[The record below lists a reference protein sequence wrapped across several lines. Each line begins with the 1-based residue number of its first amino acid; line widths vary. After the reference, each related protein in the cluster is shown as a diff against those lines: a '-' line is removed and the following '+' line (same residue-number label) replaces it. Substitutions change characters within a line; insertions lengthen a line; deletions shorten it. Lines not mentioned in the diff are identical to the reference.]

1 MTDPIPTIYPWL
13 QTHLE
18 RVGELLRQ
26 GRMPHALLVTGRPG
40 LGKSAFAAQL
50 AALLIC
56 EDRGNG
62 QTACGQCTAC
72 KLQAAGN
79 HPDYSYV
86 TYAVDEKTGKVS
98 TVIKIDQVRALS
110 EKLSLSRHGAGY
122 KVVILEPADALNINA
137 ANSLLKTLEEPA
149 DNTVLVLVSSQ
160 PGRLPPTIR
169 SRCQQVRIGAPELDA
184 ALEWLAGQYHGPR
197 PEVFLRL
204 ADGAPLRA
212 LALAQEDA
220 LKERR
225 ARFDTLVGLCNGSQD
240 PVIVAQAWAKD
251 EDLKGLGWMREWL
264 MDLLKI
270 RLTGQIDGIH
280 GVDLADRLQRL
291 ASKLDSRVMFRQL
304 DVVNR
309 NLRLADSSLNRQLM
323 MEDVLLAWA
332 DRRSQQLQ

>member
-1 MTDPIPTIYPWL
+1 MTDPAPTIYPWL
-13 QTHLE
+13 HTHLE
-18 RVGELLRQ
+18 RVGEQLRQ

-62 QTACGQCTAC
+62 QIACGQCTAC

-86 TYAVDEKTGKVS
+86 TVAVDEKTGKVS

-110 EKLSLSRHGAGY
+110 EKLSLSRHGAGF

-149 DNTVLVLVSSQ
+149 DNTVLILVSSQ

-169 SRCQQVRIGAPELDA
+169 SRCQQVRISAPGADA
-184 ALEWLAGQYHGPR
+184 ALAWLAGQYDSPR
-197 PEVFLRL
+197 PEVYLRL

-212 LALAQEDA
+212 LTLAQEDA
-220 LKERR
+220 LQERR

-240 PVIVAQAWAKD
+240 PVAVAQAWAKD

-270 RLTGQIDGIH
+270 RLTGQLDGIH
-280 GVDLADRLQRL
+280 GIDLADRLQRL
-291 ASKLDSRVMFRQL
+291 ASKLDSKVMFRQL

>member
-1 MTDPIPTIYPWL
+1 
-13 QTHLE
+13 
-18 RVGELLRQ
+18 
-26 GRMPHALLVTGRPG
+26 MPHAVLVTGRPG
-40 LGKSAFAAQL
+40 LGKSVFVDRL

-56 EDRGNG
+56 EARGTG
-62 QTACGQCTAC
+62 HAACGQCSAC
-72 KLQAAGN
+72 RLQAAGN
-79 HPDYSYV
+79 HPDYHYLTFEV
-86 TYAVDEKTGKVS
+86 NDKTGKLR
-98 TVIKIDQVRALS
+98 TVLAIDQIRVLS
-110 EKLSLSRHGAGY
+110 EKLSLSRHGAGFR
-122 KVVILEPADALNINA
+122 VAVIEPADALNSNA

-169 SRCQQVRIGAPELDA
+169 SRCQQTRIVAPDADA
-184 ALEWLAGQYHGPR
+184 ALAWLTERYDGPR

-220 LKERR
+220 LEERR

-240 PVIVAQAWAKD
+240 PVTVAQAWAKD
-251 EDLKGLGWMREWL
+251 EDLKGLAWMREWL

-270 RLTGQIDGIH
+270 RLTGQVDGIH
-280 GVDLADRLQRL
+280 GIDLADRLQRL
-291 ASKLDSRVMFRQL
+291 ASKLDSRVMFRLL

-309 NLRLADSSLNRQLM
+309 NLRMTDSSLNRQLM

-332 DRRSQQLQ
+332 DRSSRPAQ

>member
-1 MTDPIPTIYPWL
+1 MIEDYPWL
-13 QTHLE
+13 RPYRIHLISGLQQK
-18 RVGELLRQ
+18 RL
-26 GRMPHALLVTGRPG
+26 PHALLLTGRPG
-40 LGKSAFAAQL
+40 VGKSAFVQQI
-50 AALLIC
+50 ALRLLC
-56 EDRGNG
+56 ESPRN
-62 QTACGQCTAC
+62 AVEPCGQCSGCT
-72 KLQAAGN
+72 LFRAGN
-79 HPDYSYV
+79 HPDYHYV
-86 TYAVDEKTGKVS
+86 TFAVDEKTGKVS
-98 TVIKIDQVRALS
+98 TVIKVDQIRELS
-110 EKLSLSRHGAGY
+110 GKLALSRHGAGY
-122 KVVILEPADALNINA
+122 KVAVFEPADALNINA

-169 SRCQQVRIGAPELDA
+169 SRCQQVRISAPETDA
-184 ALEWLAGQYHGPR
+184 ALAWLAGQYDGPR

-212 LALAQEDA
+212 LALAQEDT
-220 LKERR
+220 LEERR

-240 PVIVAQAWAKD
+240 PVTVAQAWAKD
-251 EDLKGLGWMREWL
+251 EDLKGLDWMREWL

-280 GVDLADRLQRL
+280 GIDLADRLQRL

-309 NLRLADSSLNRQLM
+309 NLRMADSSLNRQLM

-332 DRRSQQLQ
+332 DRRSQQAQ